1 MFKKITEKLEIKLWA
16 LPTLILIFLMIVLF
30 ITFKVT
36 APNDGQGYI
45 VEPESGREVILL
57 SIVGVLFVTYLWVL
71 LYLYSGKG
79 KRPLSRWT
87 KRSVILLTALFI
99 WGLFCRLLLYL
110 YK

>member
-1 MFKKITEKLEIKLWA
+1 MFKKITEKLEIKIWA

-71 LYLYSGKG
+71 LYLYSSKG
-79 KRPLSRWT
+79 KRPSSRWT